1 MDGIRLHDHA
11 CSQDALHIEIA
22 LCGRSR
28 SDTDRLVR
36 KKCVERVPVRLGV
49 NGNCLDP
56 HLPACPDDPNG
67 DLAAVCD

>member
-36 KKCVERVPVRLGV
+36 EKCVESIPVCLRVDSDR
-49 NGNCLDP
+49 LDP
-56 HLPACPDDPNG
+56 HLSACPDDPNG